1 MNSVR
6 DKGKPR
12 CKISY
17 KVFKEEY
24 GYDPFLAI
32 SPLKKNQLKD
42 FTGGIHHCVAV
53 FGMCIFDSNFILNY

>member
-32 SPLKKNQLKD
+32 SPLKKKPVERLYWWD
-42 FTGGIHHCVAV
+42 TSLCCSFWHV
-53 FGMCIFDSNFILNY
+53 NF